1 MMSTL
6 RKEQIMNKNIFE
18 IYLTSKFVKGEEWLK
33 LIYKISKI
41 NGKLKSW
48 NLWIQIENNY
58 IRYFVE
64 TRVVLPT
71 ILGETGEF
79 LLKKTN
85 VKLREKSV
93 AGIPY
98 ILTNKHKTFLS
109 VYDKIEARKP
119 YKLNKIKITFYPT
132 KHDSYM
138 STTHFFLKKENGEI
152 IKRKVFWNSNIYEFI
167 SVDFSTHVRFLYK
180 KDEAK
185 YLETKKVINILSSDS
200 QNAVIAANVFPYVQ
214 EELYLNYANYDFA
227 KHSVVVGASG
237 TGKSKLISSMI
248 KNLSKNIQNKLKYK
262 IIIIDPHA
270 AMEEDIGGLDS
281 TDVVDFKTNETSIDL
296 FVNSAEDILSSTESI
311 MAIFKNIIADKYNSK
326 LERVL
331 RYSTHLLLK
340 NEKFNLV
347 NLRKLLTEI
356 EYRNEAI
363 RKVEDIIQPNI
374 IEFFRVDFNELKTK
388 SYQEAISPIISFID
402 EMQLL
407 PALSST
413 TKLKNI
419 EAEIKENFLTIL
431 SLDQMNLGLNI
442 TKTISGFAMQQILQ
456 LVQAHTFDE
465 DIILVIDEVAV
476 IENPIINRFLSEARK
491 YDLSVILAG
500 QYFEQIS
507 KDLQN
512 AIFTNVVNYF
522 VFRVSKMDAIILE
535 RNMQM
540 EMAVRN
546 TISAR
551 IKMLSELNDRECIAR
566 VGKDGRMM
574 SAFKGRTLDFEPV
587 PRKKKELT
595 KNMLPQIKI
604 EKTKKLFSIE
614 SKNTLK
620 DIMKK
625 QSTSRTGDLI

>member
-1 MMSTL
+1 M
-6 RKEQIMNKNIFE
+6 KNVFE
-18 IYLTSKFVKGEEWLK
+18 IYLTSKYVKGEEWLN

-41 NGKLKSW
+41 NGKLRPW
-48 NLWIQIENNY
+48 NLWIQIENSY

-64 TRVVLPT
+64 TKVILPT
-71 ILGETGEF
+71 ILGEAGEF

-85 VKLREKSV
+85 IKLREKTV
-93 AGIPY
+93 IGMPY
-98 ILTNKHKTFLS
+98 ILTSKHKTFLS
-109 VYDKIEARKP
+109 VCDTLEAQKP

-132 KHDSYM
+132 RYESYM
-138 STTHFFLKKENGEI
+138 STTHLILAKENGEF
-152 IKRKVFWNSNIYEFI
+152 IKRKVFWNSKIYDFI
-167 SVDFSTHVRFLYK
+167 SIDFSTHVRFLYK

-200 QNAVIAANVFPYVQ
+200 QNAVMSANVFPYVQ
-214 EELYLNYANYDFA
+214 EEMYLNYSNYDFA

-248 KNLSKNIQNKLKYK
+248 KNLSKNSQNKLKYK
-262 IIIIDPHA
+262 VVIIDPHA
-270 AMEEDIGGLDS
+270 AMEDDIGGLDS
-281 TDVVDFKTNETSIDL
+281 TDVIDFKTNDSSIDL

-311 MAIFKNIIADKYNSK
+311 MAIFKSIIADKYNSK

-331 RYSTHLLLK
+331 RYSTHLLLA
-340 NEKFNLV
+340 NESFNLI

-356 EYRNEAI
+356 EYRNEVI
-363 RKVEDIIQPNI
+363 RIVEDFVQPNI

-419 EAEIKENFLTIL
+419 EDEIRENFLTIL

-442 TKTISGFAMQQILQ
+442 TKTISGFAMQQVLQ

-465 DIILVIDEVAV
+465 HIILVIDEVAV

-491 YDLSVILAG
+491 YNLSVILAG

-540 EMAVRN
+540 EMAVKN
-546 TISAR
+546 AVSAR

-587 PRKKKELT
+587 PREKIGSKKNT
-595 KNMLPQIKI
+595 SSQA
-604 EKTKKLFSIE
+604 KTEIQKKTFSIE
-614 SKNTLK
+614 TQNTLK
-620 DIMKK
+620 SIMQK
-625 QSTSRTGDLI
+625 QSTAREN